1 MHWIEKLKSK
11 WSLKSTGQVVIV
23 LIIFSLTGFSI
34 LFLKRPVLAFVTD
47 DGSRGWVF
55 YVLSYL
61 IILPLYNVLILM
73 YGFLFG
79 QFSFFWNYQLKLYGR
94 LFGRRKNDPSKE

>member
-1 MHWIEKLKSK
+1 M
-11 WSLKSTGQVVIV
+11 IV

-47 DGSRGWVF
+47 DGNRSWVF

-94 LFGRRKNDPSKE
+94 LFGRRKNDSSKE